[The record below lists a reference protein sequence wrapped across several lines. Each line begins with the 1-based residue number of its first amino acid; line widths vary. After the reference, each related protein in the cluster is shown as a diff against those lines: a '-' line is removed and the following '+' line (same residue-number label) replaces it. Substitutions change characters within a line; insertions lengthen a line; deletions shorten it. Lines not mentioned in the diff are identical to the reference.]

1 MKIRLNISEDKFDEV
16 KDKLVK
22 AGFEVDDNGEFVLTE
37 AEGRSAWIEAKDP
50 AGQKMRIAVEKIIY
64 IESFGHEVE
73 VHTTEGL
80 YYAKDRLYQLDEML
94 DQVVTAHLHDNMGIN
109 DEHLLPGEG
118 RANWPHIVERLRRA
132 PRLVSLQSEV
142 MAKYYGDDPGSQ
154 AERFRKFGFTI

>member
-64 IESFGHEVE
+64 IESFGHDVE

-80 YYAKDRLYQLDEML
+80 FYAKDRLYQLDEML
-94 DQVVTAHLHDNMGIN
+94 DKKQFFRVSNSVIISRKHVTRIRPTLSMKFILTMEDGTQVDVTRSYYYSFKEFFGI
-109 DEHLLPGEG
+109 
-118 RANWPHIVERLRRA
+118 
-132 PRLVSLQSEV
+132 
-142 MAKYYGDDPGSQ
+142 
-154 AERFRKFGFTI
+154 

>member
-16 KDKLVK
+16 KDRLVK
-22 AGFEVDDNGEFVLTE
+22 AGFEVDDNGEFVLME

-94 DQVVTAHLHDNMGIN
+94 DKKQFFRVSNSVIISRKHVTRIRPTLSMKFILTMEDGTQVDVTRSYYYSFKEFFGI
-109 DEHLLPGEG
+109 
-118 RANWPHIVERLRRA
+118 
-132 PRLVSLQSEV
+132 
-142 MAKYYGDDPGSQ
+142 
-154 AERFRKFGFTI
+154 

>member
-94 DQVVTAHLHDNMGIN
+94 DKKQFFRVSNSVIISRKHVTRIRPTLSMKFILTMEDGTQVDVTRSYYYSFKEFFGI
-109 DEHLLPGEG
+109 
-118 RANWPHIVERLRRA
+118 
-132 PRLVSLQSEV
+132 
-142 MAKYYGDDPGSQ
+142 
-154 AERFRKFGFTI
+154 